1 MPDSPETVF
10 IDANVLLYLASADER
25 KITRV
30 EVILAQGGT
39 ISVQI
44 LNEIANVARRKMRM
58 EWAETIAFVERFRLL
73 LTVAPLTEQIH
84 EDGLRLAERYRL
96 SVYDGM
102 VVAAALQT
110 GCSVLMSEDMHH
122 GLKVEGRLEIRNPF
136 V

>member
-30 EVILAQGGT
+30 EAILARGGT
-39 ISVQI
+39 VSVQI
-44 LNEIANVARRKMRM
+44 LNEIANVARRKMKM
-58 EWAETIAFVERFRLL
+58 GWDETIAFVERFRLL
-73 LTVAPLTEQIH
+73 LTVVPLTEQIH
-84 EDGLRLAERYRL
+84 EDGLRLAERYQL

-110 GCSVLMSEDMHH
+110 GCSVLLSEDMHH
-122 GLKVEGRLEIRNPF
+122 GLKIEDSLEIRNPF

>member
-1 MPDSPETVF
+1 MPDSPEAAF
-10 IDANVLLYLASADER
+10 IDANVLLYLASADEQ
-25 KITRV
+25 KITKVRG
-30 EVILAQGGT
+30 ILAQGGT

-73 LTVAPLTEQIH
+73 LTVVPLTQQIH

-110 GCSVLMSEDMHH
+110 GCSVLLSEDMHH

-136 V
+136 A

>member
-25 KITRV
+25 KITKV

-110 GCSVLMSEDMHH
+110 GCSVLLSEDMHH

>member
-1 MPDSPETVF
+1 MPDSPEAAF
-10 IDANVLLYLASADER
+10 IDANVLLYLASADEQ

-30 EVILAQGGT
+30 EGILAQGGT

-73 LTVAPLTEQIH
+73 LTVVPLTQQIH

-110 GCSVLMSEDMHH
+110 GCSVLLSEDMHH

-136 V
+136 A

>member
-30 EVILAQGGT
+30 EAILAQGGT

-44 LNEIANVARRKMRM
+44 LNEIANVARRKMKM
-58 EWAETIAFVERFRLL
+58 GWDETIAFVERFRLL
-73 LTVAPLTEQIH
+73 LTVVPLTEQIH
-84 EDGLRLAERYRL
+84 EDGLRLAERYQL

-110 GCSVLMSEDMHH
+110 GCSVLLSEDMHH
-122 GLKVEGRLEIRNPF
+122 GLKIGDRLEIRNPF